1 MTCAYQTSSFAVD
14 METVIDNLPSAVIVV
29 DRDRRVLL
37 ANKQAVVLAQKSKTE
52 FFGLRGGEAFGCV
65 NSAKVP
71 EGCGFAPECE
81 FCKVRAAVMETFA
94 ERRGRIGVESELTVT
109 GMIRIP
115 VRVSTNFIVAQDRE
129 LVILAIEDVSEQRMQ
144 DQIRLENARLRAAT
158 VTAAAVCHEMS
169 QPLMAMTGFVSL
181 LLAEGEEDA
190 QTRELVRAVQDQAGR
205 LGTITR
211 KLMSLKSFDTKA
223 YAGGQEILDIEQSS
237 GVCS

>member
-1 MTCAYQTSSFAVD
+1 MSCAYQASSFPVD

-37 ANKQAVVLAQKSKTE
+37 ANRWAVTMAQKSKAE

-65 NSAKVP
+65 NSTRTP
-71 EGCGFAPECE
+71 EGCGYAPECE
-81 FCKVRAAVMETFA
+81 FCKVRGTVMETFEA
-94 ERRGRIGVESELTVT
+94 RCGHIGVEAELTVT
-109 GMIRIP
+109 GMVRIP
-115 VRVSTNFIVAQDRE
+115 VRISTNFIVSQDRE
-129 LVILAIEDVSEQRMQ
+129 MVILAIEDVSEQRIQ

-190 QTRELVRAVQDQAGR
+190 QTRELVQAVQDQAGR

-211 KLMSLKSFDTKA
+211 KLMSLRSFETKR
-223 YAGGQEILDIEQSS
+223 YAGDRQILDIDEAPR
-237 GVCS
+237 VCG

>member
-1 MTCAYQTSSFAVD
+1 
-14 METVIDNLPSAVIVV
+14 
-29 DRDRRVLL
+29 
-37 ANKQAVVLAQKSKTE
+37 
-52 FFGLRGGEAFGCV
+52 
-65 NSAKVP
+65 
-71 EGCGFAPECE
+71 
-81 FCKVRAAVMETFA
+81 METFA

-190 QTRELVRAVQDQAGR
+190 QTRELVQAVQDQAGR